1 MSRGPISTR
10 LALTAPATILALFGL
25 SLPVF
30 AAPARIEVSGG
41 IHAPTGTDEREV
53 FGLAPQF
60 TLGIASDFANGASA
74 IALDIGYAQST
85 GQEDGTPTF
94 EGPESHYT
102 IIPIVMSVRTRLAP
116 GSKNPWPRVYLGF
129 FVEIM
134 STRYTDDNDDT
145 FDGATVGAG
154 LELRPEFRLSDRWNA
169 FGRSRL
175 SLVDAVSYRGASA
188 EISYSSL
195 SMELGLSAS
204 LR

>member
-1 MSRGPISTR
+1 MPRGPMFHR
-10 LALTAPATILALFGL
+10 LTVAALAAIFALAGL
-25 SLPVF
+25 SFP
-30 AAPARIEVSGG
+30 AEASPARIEVSGG

-74 IALDIGYAQST
+74 IALDIGYARST
-85 GQEDGTPTF
+85 GREVGTPTF
-94 EGPESHYT
+94 EGPESHYS

-129 FVEIM
+129 FVEIL
-134 STRYTDDNDDT
+134 STRYTNGNDDT
-145 FDGATVGAG
+145 FSGATVGAG
-154 LELRPEFRLSDRWNA
+154 FELRPEFRLSDRWNA

-175 SLVDAVSYRGASA
+175 SLVDAVSYPGAGKEIGYSA
-188 EISYSSL
+188 L

>member
-1 MSRGPISTR
+1 MSCHPKWSGNVVMVLVAFIC
-10 LALTAPATILALFGL
+10 LARCDTPALA
-25 SLPVF
+25 S
-30 AAPARIEVSGG
+30 PARIELSGG

-74 IALDIGYAQST
+74 IALDVGYAHSS
-85 GQEDGTPTF
+85 GQEVGTPTF
-94 EGPESHYT
+94 EGPGTDYT
-102 IIPIVMSVRTRLAP
+102 IIPIVMSVRTRLGP
-116 GSKNPWPRVYLGF
+116 GSKNPWPRVYVGF

-134 STRYTDDNDDT
+134 STQYTNGNDVT
-145 FDGATVGAG
+145 FNGATVGAG
-154 LELRPEFRLSDRWNA
+154 LELRPEFRLGDRWNA

-175 SLVDAVSYRGASA
+175 SLVDAVSYQGAGK
-188 EISYSSL
+188 ELSYNSL

>member
-1 MSRGPISTR
+1 MSCHPKWSGNVVMVLVAFIC
-10 LALTAPATILALFGL
+10 LARCDTPALA
-25 SLPVF
+25 S
-30 AAPARIEVSGG
+30 PARIELSGG

-74 IALDIGYAQST
+74 IALDVGYAHSS
-85 GQEDGTPTF
+85 GQEVGTPTF
-94 EGPESHYT
+94 EGPGTDYT
-102 IIPIVMSVRTRLAP
+102 IIPIVMSVRTRLGP
-116 GSKNPWPRVYLGF
+116 GSKNPWPRVYVGF

-134 STRYTDDNDDT
+134 STQYTNGNDVT
-145 FDGATVGAG
+145 FNSATVGAG
-154 LELRPEFRLSDRWNA
+154 LELRPEFRLGDRWNA

-175 SLVDAVSYRGASA
+175 SLVDAVSYQGAGK
-188 EISYSSL
+188 ELSYNSL

>member
-1 MSRGPISTR
+1 MHRGLMFTR
-10 LALTAPATILALFGL
+10 LVLSALAAMLGLASL
-25 SLPVF
+25 SLS
-30 AAPARIEVSGG
+30 ALASPARIEVSGG

-74 IALDIGYAQST
+74 IALDVGYARST
-85 GQEDGTPTF
+85 GLEAETPTF
-94 EGPESHYT
+94 DGLESHYT
-102 IIPIVMSVRTRLAP
+102 IIPIVMSVRTRLGP
-116 GSKNPWPRVYLGF
+116 GSKSPYPRVYVGF

-134 STRYTDDNDDT
+134 STQYTDDNDNT

-175 SLVDAVSYRGASA
+175 SLVDAVAYRGASK
-188 EISYSSL
+188 ELSYSSL
-195 SMELGLSAS
+195 SMELGLSAT